1 MSFRGALTMRR
12 RPFQPLSE
20 PPAVG
25 RLLSTLSAMP
35 SGESAR
41 PTVDL
46 NTVADRFV
54 YQLARGQQ
62 PTAGDWNKIIW
73 CIWSTEPA
81 IAKHD
86 NALDAVLA
94 RVAEMRRKRPYR
106 QLASVYLD
114 EFAPDRPRLDRISN
128 VLSSFAPVA
137 GEPWAG
143 LSARY
148 DMFNGSAPIDQMA
161 RVALSKQMNVQAFLE
176 GIGLSSSFASSGF
189 AEAMHEAGLRIL
201 RGAPIAKAPARL
213 DIVRRWCVAPD
224 NKLFFPILGKEMARA
239 LTLPF
244 GNTIP
249 AQGDRDLIAGF
260 LVGRFGDPRIK
271 RAAWIGLDDVADILK
286 RWLTEQSLRQF
297 FDVVDR
303 IAPDGAWKY
312 RRKFWLAFH
321 NHGLI
326 RNAWV
331 VFGEDGA
338 AEARRAFGREAPFG
352 VFNYGGRKPIQ
363 RGHAV
368 LLLDFGQ
375 CIVADWSY
383 DGYCNIWPN
392 NSQVRAPSLNLP
404 TYSSDDV
411 RRRVPA
417 ERTEQNLTR
426 YDIFAHGGS
435 ENYVWQDR
443 VAGRL
448 HRLTGVRIQQSEYTV
463 R

>member
-1 MSFRGALTMRR
+1 MSFRGAFTTRR
-12 RPFQPLSE
+12 TSLLPLSG
-20 PPAVG
+20 PTAVA

-35 SGESAR
+35 SGEFAR

-46 NTVADRFV
+46 NTVAERFV
-54 YQLARGQQ
+54 HQLSRGGE
-62 PTAGDWNKIIW
+62 PTVGDWNKISW
-73 CIWSTEPA
+73 CIWTTKPA
-81 IAKHD
+81 IAEHD
-86 NALDAVLA
+86 NALEAVLA
-94 RVAEMRRKRPYR
+94 RVAVMRRKRPYR
-106 QLASVYLD
+106 QLASAYLM
-114 EFAPDRPRLDRISN
+114 EFAPNRPRLDRISY
-128 VLSSFAPVA
+128 VLSSFAPIA
-137 GEPWAG
+137 GNPWSD
-143 LSARY
+143 LNARY
-148 DMFNGSAPIDQMA
+148 DLFNGPAPIVQMA
-161 RVALSKQMNVQAFLE
+161 RVALSQQMNIQALLE
-176 GIGLSSSFASSGF
+176 AIGLSSSFGESEF
-189 AEAMHEAGLRIL
+189 AAFMHGAGLKIL
-201 RGAPIAKAPARL
+201 QGTPITAAPERL
-213 DIVRRWCVAPD
+213 EIIRRWCLGPD
-224 NKLFFPILGKEMARA
+224 ERLLFPVWRKEMARA

-244 GNTIP
+244 GSAIP
-249 AQGDRDLIAGF
+249 AQADRDLISNF

-271 RAAWIGLDDVADILK
+271 GAQWIGLDDVADILR

-331 VFGEDGA
+331 VFGEDGT

-352 VFNYGGRKPIQ
+352 VFNYSGRKAIQ
-363 RGHAV
+363 KGHAV

-383 DGYCNIWPN
+383 HGYCNIWPN

-411 RRRVPA
+411 RRRVPD
-417 ERTEQNLTR
+417 ERTEENLTR
-426 YDIFAHGGS
+426 HDIFAHGGS

-448 HRLTGVRIQQSEYTV
+448 HRLTGVRIPQSAYTV